1 MDISTGLGEK
11 MQGFSLPRSAELPEL
26 DFYMDQVV
34 SLVEKKL
41 YLLSTNEEDKFIT
54 PSMINNYVKL
64 GIIPPPVKKRY
75 TKEHLCYLF
84 IICTLKSV
92 IPIPAISRI
101 IAEETKNRSIFE
113 LYDIF
118 CEAYENMLAQSNC
131 AAKDLTAE
139 GAESAAAKL
148 ALFMAINAS
157 ATQLV
162 ATHALTSLPPVEE
175 APEKEKEKKEK
186 KEKEKKEK
194 KEKAPKK

>member
-118 CEAYENMLAQSNC
+118 CEAYENMLAKSNS
-131 AAKDLTAE
+131 AAKELTAD